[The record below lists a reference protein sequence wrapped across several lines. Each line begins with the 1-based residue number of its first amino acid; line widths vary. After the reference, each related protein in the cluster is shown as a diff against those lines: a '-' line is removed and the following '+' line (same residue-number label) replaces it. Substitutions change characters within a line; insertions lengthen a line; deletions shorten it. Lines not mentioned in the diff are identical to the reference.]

1 MIQLFSACF
10 LILSL
15 FGSSILQASE
25 KISVAV
31 TIPPI
36 QTFVEA
42 IGGELVE
49 VVHLVPA
56 GQDLHTFAPKP
67 SKMREML
74 DVKQYFKLGGIMAED
89 IWLERLVSL
98 NPSMK
103 VMSITQGIER
113 IEMDAHHHHE
123 EEVHHEEEEKSET
136 SYDPHIWLAPSNVKK
151 MGVQI
156 LEHLLESMPEN
167 EIVLNNNYEKF
178 ISDVAETDSDI
189 RKILSDSDQ
198 LKGFLVFHPA
208 WGYFAKDYGLSQFSV
223 ELEGKEPSP
232 GELMEQ
238 LKEARTLGI
247 RNIWI
252 QPQRSSRM
260 AESLAKSLGGKLIVM
275 DPLSTDWSNTLKK
288 AAWEV
293 AKSYE

>member
-1 MIQLFSACF
+1 MQVFSACI
-10 LILSL
+10 LILSV

-25 KISVAV
+25 KITVAV

-42 IGGELVE
+42 IGGELIE

-74 DVKQYFKLGGIMAED
+74 DVKLYFKLGGIMAED

-103 VMSITQGIER
+103 VMSITRGIER

-123 EEVHHEEEEKSET
+123 EEEHHDEEEKSEA

-151 MGVQI
+151 MGAQI

-167 EIVLNNNYEKF
+167 EIVLNKNYEKF
-178 ISDVAETDSDI
+178 ISDVVETDSDI
-189 RKILSDSDQ
+189 QKILSASDQ
-198 LKGFLVFHPA
+198 SKGFLVFHPA

-232 GELMEQ
+232 VELVEQ

-260 AESLAKSLGGKLIVM
+260 ANSLAVCLGGKLLVM
-275 DPLSTDWSNTLKK
+275 DPLSTVWSNTLKK
-288 AAWEV
+288 AAREV